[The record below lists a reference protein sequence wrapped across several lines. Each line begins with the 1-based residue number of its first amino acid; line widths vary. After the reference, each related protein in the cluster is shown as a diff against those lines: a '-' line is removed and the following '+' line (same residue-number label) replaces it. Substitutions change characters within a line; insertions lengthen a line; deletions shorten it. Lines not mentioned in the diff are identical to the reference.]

1 MKIDLR
7 NVPDAEVSGID
18 LANVDI
24 TVPAP
29 ETEPQ
34 RQYYFMALLKQQLV
48 PERAK
53 QNGKEY
59 LTACIT
65 TFGCQMNARDS
76 EKLEGILETVGYHI
90 VETEDADFVVYNT
103 CTVRENANLRVYG
116 RLGQLGKYKKKN
128 PGMIISLC
136 GCMMQEPLVV
146 EKLKKSYHF
155 VNLIFGTH
163 NIYRFAEYLVRCM
176 TENRMVID
184 IWKDTD
190 KIVENLPNDRKFS
203 FKSGVNIMFGCNN
216 FCSYCIVPYVRG
228 RERSRDPEA
237 IISEIR
243 QLVADGVVEVM
254 LLGQNVNSYGKNL
267 EHPITFAQL
276 LERIEQIEGLE
287 RIRFMTSHP
296 KDLSDELIE
305 VMGKS
310 KKICKHLHLPVQSGS
325 SKILKKMNRH
335 YTKEQYLELVEKI
348 RRSVPDVSLTTDIIV
363 GFPGET
369 EEDFEETMDIVRKV
383 RYDSAFTFI
392 YSKRTGTPAAVMEDQ
407 VPEDVVKNRFDRLL
421 KEVHSIASEVCSVHE
436 GTVQTALIESV
447 SEHDPSM
454 VTGRLSNNLLVHIK
468 GDKGMIGRLADVR
481 LTECKG
487 FYYLGELAE

>member
-163 NIYRFAEYLVRCM
+163 NIYRFAEYLVSRLTANIRSSRVLILCSAAI
-176 TENRMVID
+176 TSAATVSYRMCAAA
-184 IWKDTD
+184 
-190 KIVENLPNDRKFS
+190 NAAGSRRKS
-203 FKSGVNIMFGCNN
+203 SQ
-216 FCSYCIVPYVRG
+216 
-228 RERSRDPEA
+228 RSNA
-237 IISEIR
+237 
-243 QLVADGVVEVM
+243 
-254 LLGQNVNSYGKNL
+254 
-267 EHPITFAQL
+267 
-276 LERIEQIEGLE
+276 
-287 RIRFMTSHP
+287 
-296 KDLSDELIE
+296 
-305 VMGKS
+305 
-310 KKICKHLHLPVQSGS
+310 
-325 SKILKKMNRH
+325 
-335 YTKEQYLELVEKI
+335 
-348 RRSVPDVSLTTDIIV
+348 SL
-363 GFPGET
+363 
-369 EEDFEETMDIVRKV
+369 
-383 RYDSAFTFI
+383 
-392 YSKRTGTPAAVMEDQ
+392 
-407 VPEDVVKNRFDRLL
+407 
-421 KEVHSIASEVCSVHE
+421 
-436 GTVQTALIESV
+436 QTALLKSCC
-447 SEHDPSM
+447 
-454 VTGRLSNNLLVHIK
+454 LVRMSIP
-468 GDKGMIGRLADVR
+468 
-481 LTECKG
+481 TERISRSR
-487 FYYLGELAE
+487 